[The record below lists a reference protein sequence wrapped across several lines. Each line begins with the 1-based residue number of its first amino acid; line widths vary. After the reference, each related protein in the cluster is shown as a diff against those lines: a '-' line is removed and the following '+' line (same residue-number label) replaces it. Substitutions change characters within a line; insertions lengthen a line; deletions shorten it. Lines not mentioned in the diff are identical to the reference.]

1 MTGFL
6 CRILEI
12 NAFSCSQ
19 NFKEQYD
26 NKLSWTYMYTCREK
40 KKKKLLCEVR
50 QSFLATVVFV
60 KSTMHKSWQT
70 FAGRSKNIRAWHT
83 TNLTYYRS

>member
-1 MTGFL
+1 MLLAVVKTLRNSMTTNL
-6 CRILEI
+6 AEPICILVE
-12 NAFSCSQ
+12 
-19 NFKEQYD
+19 
-26 NKLSWTYMYTCREK
+26 
-40 KKKKLLCEVR
+40 KKKKLLCCEVR

-83 TNLTYYRS
+83 TNLTYYSS